1 MKNNSLYTEFF
12 NDVLEEL
19 KETGQLE
26 ILKKRYHS
34 TNTNFNALSKN
45 DPALGL
51 EKLTSLFVILMIG
64 IILSFFA
71 IILELKMQFHKK
83 NEIED
88 INEEMIH
95 FETQTRRLLE
105 GALKGKTEKCLKN
118 LLNEYRDQL

>member
-45 DPALGL
+45 DPALGF

-71 IILELKMQFHKK
+71 FMVELKMQFHKE

-88 INEEMIH
+88 NNEEIIQ

-105 GALKGKTEKCLKN
+105 GSLKDKTEKCLKN
-118 LLNEYRDQL
+118 LLKEYGST

>member
-34 TNTNFNALSKN
+34 TNTNCNALAKN
-45 DPALGL
+45 DPALGF

-71 IILELKMQFHKK
+71 FILELKLKFHKK

-105 GALKGKTEKCLKN
+105 GPLKGKTEKCLKN

>member
-34 TNTNFNALSKN
+34 TNTNCNALAKN
-45 DPALGL
+45 DPALGF

-71 IILELKMQFHKK
+71 FILELKLKFHKK

-95 FETQTRRLLE
+95 YETQTRRLLE
-105 GALKGKTEKCLKN
+105 GPLKGKTEKCLKN

>member
-1 MKNNSLYTEFF
+1 MMFWRSLRKLV
-12 NDVLEEL
+12 NL
-19 KETGQLE
+19 KF
-26 ILKKRYHS
+26 LKKRYHS
-34 TNTNFNALSKN
+34 TNTNFNALLKN
-45 DPALGL
+45 DPALGF

-71 IILELKMQFHKK
+71 IMLELKMKFHKK